1 MSVYVDTSCAASLY
15 VADSHSSAAA
25 AETAKSSKPL
35 LLSSL
40 GELELTN
47 ALHLALFR
55 KELLPADLSAALA
68 AFRADVDTGIFAI
81 KPMSETIYAE
91 ARRLSARWSATLGT
105 RSLDILQVASAIV
118 LEAEIFLTFD
128 ARQKKLAK
136 AARLVCR

>member
-1 MSVYVDTSCAASLY
+1 LSVYVDTSVAASLY
-15 VADSHSSAAA
+15 VEDSHSSEAA

-55 KELLPADLSAALA
+55 KEIRPADLSAALA
-68 AFRADVDTGIFAI
+68 AFRADRDSGIFAI
-81 KPMSETIYAE
+81 EPMSETIYAE

-136 AARLVCR
+136 AVGLICR